1 MKLQNLVNKVTQ
13 FTIDNP
19 NERDCWE
26 KAPAMTGVLAWGDNN
41 AVAEISRWL
50 DRAVATQK
58 SDGNFSYTDASK
70 SMLGHLKSQ
79 TPTASLSSSIGYPLL
94 LRYQQN
100 GNKSDLEAATRQIEG
115 LKNSPRTAEGGI
127 WARREAPELWI
138 DYLYLMCPFMVL
150 YGQITGDDSIIDDAF
165 KQFDVHVK
173 YLVDQ
178 HKHLSRHAWCEKPDH
193 FPQSTFWLRGNCW
206 LVCACVDLV
215 TLIPDHPA
223 IGKVREVCAK
233 TLAAMEKHQDRSGY
247 FFHVLDDPESNFE
260 ASGTLMYAYAV
271 AMAIEHGIVPESMR
285 QSALRAFTVVAG
297 AVEAS
302 GKVPGVALA
311 PGGPGVPFNWTL
323 FGQGFF
329 LLAAHVLK
337 DHLPDEF

>member
-1 MKLQNLVNKVTQ
+1 MKLQKLVTQVTQ
-13 FTIDNP
+13 FTVNNP

-26 KAPAMTGVLAWGDNN
+26 KAPAMTGVLTWGEKES
-41 AVAEISRWL
+41 VAAISRWL

-70 SMLGHLKSQ
+70 SMRGHLKDQ
-79 TPTASLSSSIGYPLL
+79 TPTASLSASIGFPLL
-94 LRYQQN
+94 MRYQQS
-100 GNKSDLEAATRQIEG
+100 GNKADLEAAARQIDG

-150 YGQITGDDSIIDDAF
+150 YGQISKDDSIIDEAF

-215 TLIPDHPA
+215 TLIPSHPA
-223 IGKVREVCAK
+223 IERVKKVCAEA
-233 TLAAMEKHQDRSGY
+233 LAAMETYQDRSGY
-247 FFHVLDDPESNFE
+247 FFHVLDDEQSNFE

-271 AMAIEHGIVPESMR
+271 AKAVEQGIVPEAMR
-285 QSALRAFTVVAG
+285 ASALRAFTVVAG
-297 AVEAS
+297 AVEAD

-311 PGGPGVPFNWTL
+311 PGGPGVPFDWTL

-329 LLAAHVLK
+329 LLAADALK
-337 DHLPDEF
+337 QHLPDEF